1 MVQEMRPGSVI
12 VDLAVESG
20 GNCELSKP
28 GEVVEA
34 HGVKIV
40 GHRNWPSRLATDAS
54 ALYARNVLNFVT
66 PLIDPEGGA
75 LKIDW
80 EDEIINATAL
90 TRDGAV
96 VHPVCKPGA

>member
-1 MVQEMRPGSVI
+1 MVKEMRPGSVI

-20 GNCELSKP
+20 GNCELSRA

-54 ALYARNVLNFVT
+54 ALYARNVLNFLA
-66 PLIDPEGGA
+66 PLIDADSGA
-75 LKIDW
+75 IKIDW
-80 EDEIINATAL
+80 EDEIITATAL

-96 VHPVCKPGA
+96 IHPACKADA

>member
-1 MVQEMRPGSVI
+1 MVAEMKPGSVI

-40 GHRNWPSRLATDAS
+40 GHRNVPGRLATDAS
-54 ALYARNVLNFVT
+54 ALYARNLVNFLS
-66 PLIDPEGGA
+66 PLVDSETKS

-80 EDEIINATAL
+80 EDEIITATAL
-90 TRDGAV
+90 TRDGQV
-96 VHPVCKPGA
+96 VHDVLKQAS